1 MDKLAMSPPLLD
13 TDSAWQLILQAR
25 DCANVTLSVP
35 NSTEPALALS
45 TPGENWR
52 LLCPASTQAKQLF
65 DLFLPLASPLADG
78 RTTSVIAQL
87 GQSLDGRIATVSGH
101 SQFIN
106 GDDGI
111 THLHRIRAL
120 SDAVVVGAGT
130 AVTDNPQLTV
140 RRTSG
145 NNPVRVVIDRRRRV
159 PASHHLFTDNAAPT
173 LRLVAGDYCPGPKP
187 RLHQGGSED
196 GLQGV
201 VEVPCLGHSQQPI
214 CPTLILAVL
223 ADFGLHK
230 IFVEGGGLTVSSFLH
245 AQLLDRL
252 HVMVAP
258 MIIGSG
264 RPAFTLPEIDK
275 LDDALRPR
283 ATMVNLGSDMLF
295 ALEFNVNRGGL

>member
-1 MDKLAMSPPLLD
+1 MAMDRLAIESPLLD
-13 TDSAWQLILQAR
+13 THSAWQLILQAR
-25 DCANVTLSVP
+25 DCANIILSVP

-45 TPGENWR
+45 EDDGNWR
-52 LLCPASTQAKQLF
+52 LLRPANEQAQRLF
-65 DLFLPLASPLADG
+65 DLFLPLVSPLADG
-78 RTTSVIAQL
+78 QTTSVIGQL

-101 SQFIN
+101 SRFIN

-111 THLHRIRAL
+111 VHLHRIRAL

-145 NNPVRVVIDRRRRV
+145 DNPVRVVIDRRRRV
-159 PASHHLFTDNAAPT
+159 PASHHLFTDKAAPT
-173 LRLVAGDYCPGPKP
+173 LRLVAGDYQPGPKP
-187 RLHQGGSED
+187 K
-196 GLQGV
+196 LQGLTSV
-201 VEVPCLGHSQQPI
+201 LEVPCLGHDQQPV
-214 CPTLILAVL
+214 CPAQILAVL

-230 IFVEGGGLTVSSFLH
+230 IFIEGGGVTVSAFLH

-264 RPAFTLPEIDK
+264 RPAFTLPEIDQ

-295 ALEFNVNRGGL
+295 ALEFNVNHGDL

>member
-1 MDKLAMSPPLLD
+1 MNRLAMDSPLLD
-13 TDSAWQLILQAR
+13 THSAWQLILQAR
-25 DCANVTLSVP
+25 DCANVILPVP

-45 TPGENWR
+45 EAGGNWR
-52 LLCPASTQAKQLF
+52 LLRPANEQAQRLF
-65 DLFLPLASPLADG
+65 DLFLPLASPLVEG
-78 RTTSVIAQL
+78 QTTSVIGQL

-101 SQFIN
+101 SRFIN

-130 AVTDNPQLTV
+130 AVADNPQLTV

-145 NNPVRVVIDRRRRV
+145 DNPVRVVIDRRRRV

-173 LRLVAGDYCPGPKP
+173 LRLVAGDYQPGPKTK
-187 RLHQGGSED
+187 
-196 GLQGV
+196 LQRGV
-201 VEVPCLGHSQQPI
+201 LDVPCLGHNQQPV
-214 CPTLILAVL
+214 CPAQILAVL
-223 ADFGLHK
+223 ADFGLYK
-230 IFVEGGGLTVSSFLH
+230 IFIEGGGVTVSAFLN

-264 RPAFTLPEIDK
+264 RPAFTLPDIDQ
-275 LDDALRPR
+275 LDDALRPK

-295 ALEFNVNRGGL
+295 ALEFKVKRDDL